1 MREPRNPFRLRAA
14 EAIENDVTFLK
25 LFGPGMLDLV
35 GDGSDLWDKPQLI
48 RSAPGAGKTSL
59 LRLFTPAAL
68 VNLHAFRGSDDLKEL
83 YQRMASLGAVDD
95 SGPQLLGVFLSC
107 ARNYGILEDLEF
119 DAVRKHR
126 LLFGLLNARIVIAT
140 LRASLFLRGL
150 RYPDDLARLQI
161 STEALADMRPGGLG
175 DSSGTALHQWAKD
188 LEETVCDA
196 IDSFSTSGSATLP
209 GSDTLYSLSLLRPGM
224 LLLDGMAVAKHA
236 ILLLDDV
243 HHLTHGQ
250 RSLLLKAVAELRSG
264 VGIWLAERFEALSTD
279 EMLETGVTEGR
290 DYEGEILIE
299 RFWRRSGRKFENLLI
314 SIGDRRASAALTV
327 EVTSLDACLQAS
339 LDGLEWQEQY
349 EEAVPVVRDRV
360 GELARET
367 SLFADWMGAQ
377 EAKSGSP
384 RERAVGWRTLEILAH
399 RQLRRAQTTFDFPLS
414 TAELDEKTDS
424 GVRAAAELFLA
435 REFGLPYYFGPKRL
449 ASLASW
455 NIEQFMKLAGDEFEE
470 VVSTNLISNSTT
482 LNAGR
487 QDALLRKASQSLW
500 NEIPRRARF
509 GDNVQR
515 LLSSIGKF
523 CKGRT
528 YEDNAPYD
536 QGVTGVAISMKDR
549 EQLQNRDFLTRHPE
563 YKLLADVLA
572 AAIANNFLEAQ
583 LDYRV
588 KGSTWMV
595 LNLNR
600 LLCVS
605 YDLPLQYG
613 GFKERPI
620 RDLYAWTVGGYE
632 PKKTLLK

>member
-1 MREPRNPFRLRAA
+1 MRA
-14 EAIENDVTFLK
+14 
-25 LFGPGMLDLV
+25 
-35 GDGSDLWDKPQLI
+35 
-48 RSAPGAGKTSL
+48 
-59 LRLFTPAAL
+59 
-68 VNLHAFRGSDDLKEL
+68 
-83 YQRMASLGAVDD
+83 
-95 SGPQLLGVFLSC
+95 
-107 ARNYGILEDLEF
+107 
-119 DAVRKHR
+119 
-126 LLFGLLNARIVIAT
+126 
-140 LRASLFLRGL
+140 
-150 RYPDDLARLQI
+150 
-161 STEALADMRPGGLG
+161 GGLG
-175 DSSGTALHQWAKD
+175 DSSGTALHKWAKD

-196 IDSFSTSGSATLP
+196 IDSFSTTESATLP

-224 LLLDGMAVAKHA
+224 LFLDGVPVASRA

-264 VGIWLAERFEALSTD
+264 VGIWLAERFEALTTD

-299 RFWRRSGRKFENLLI
+299 RYWRRSARKFENLLI

-339 LDGLEWQEQY
+339 LDGTEWQERY
-349 EEAVPVVRDRV
+349 ESAIPVIRDRV
-360 GELARET
+360 AELARET
-367 SLFADWMGAQ
+367 SLFADWMSAQ
-377 EAKSGSP
+377 ETKPGSS

-399 RQLRRAQTTFDFPLS
+399 RELRRAQTAFDFPLS

-424 GVRAAAELFLA
+424 GVRAAAELFLS

-470 VVSTNLISNSTT
+470 VVSSNLISNSTT

-536 QGVTGVAISMKDR
+536 QGVTGIAISMKDR
-549 EQLQNRDFLTRHPE
+549 EQLQNHEFLSKHPE
-563 YKLLADVLA
+563 YKLVADVLA